1 MSEEQPGSDASN
13 NDLDGAS
20 AKGPQLAIKRLF
32 IKDLSFE
39 APLGA
44 EGFNRQVQP
53 TVNQDI
59 GTGVTKIDEQHY
71 EVVLHLTVAVKDG
84 DSTLYMVELQQAGV
98 FMVSG
103 LEQTMLAQ
111 VLNTHCPTV
120 LFPYARA
127 VVDDMAVKGGFP
139 PLMLP
144 PVNFEI
150 LFQQALAKRA
160 ASAETQTQPSTD
172 QPH

>member
-1 MSEEQPGSDASN
+1 MSEENKP
-13 NDLDGAS
+13 DGA
-20 AKGPQLAIKRLF
+20 AANGPQLAIKRIY

-44 EGFNRQVQP
+44 AGFNRQVQP

-59 GTGVTKIDEQHY
+59 ATKVSKLDEQHY

-84 DSTLYMVELQQAGV
+84 EDTLYLSELQQAGV
-98 FMVSG
+98 FLVSG
-103 LEQTMLAQ
+103 LEQAMLSQ

-127 VVDDMAVKGGFP
+127 TVDEMAVKGGFP

-144 PVNFEI
+144 PVNFEA
-150 LFQQALAKRA
+150 LFQQAVAQRA
-160 ASAETQTQPSTD
+160 GAAEAEAAAEPR
-172 QPH
+172 H